1 MKAVFSSPYL
11 MGIAIFILLMT
22 FVSTIL
28 YFQQANLVADAFSDR
43 DVRTA
48 FFAKIDL
55 AVNILTVVFQV
66 YLTARIVKWVGV
78 GLTLALLPI
87 ATALGFLAFWLYPTI
102 AVLVVVQVIY
112 RTGRY
117 GLTKPAREMLWT
129 VLSREDKYKAKP
141 FLDAAV
147 YRGGDLVSGWIYT
160 GLAAVGLSIGA
171 IALVAAP
178 IAVIW
183 AILGLR
189 LGLREELMAREQ
201 EEKR

>member
-1 MKAVFSSPYL
+1 M
-11 MGIAIFILLMT
+11 
-22 FVSTIL
+22 
-28 YFQQANLVADAFSDR
+28 
-43 DVRTA
+43 
-48 FFAKIDL
+48 
-55 AVNILTVVFQV
+55 
-66 YLTARIVKWVGV
+66 
-78 GLTLALLPI
+78 GLTLALLPL
-87 ATALGFLAFWLYPTI
+87 ATALGFIAFYFYPTI

-141 FLDAAV
+141 FPDAAV

-171 IALVAAP
+171 IALTAAP
-178 IAVIW
+178 IAAIW

-189 LGLREELMAREQ
+189 LGLREEFMAKEQ
-201 EEKR
+201 EEKA